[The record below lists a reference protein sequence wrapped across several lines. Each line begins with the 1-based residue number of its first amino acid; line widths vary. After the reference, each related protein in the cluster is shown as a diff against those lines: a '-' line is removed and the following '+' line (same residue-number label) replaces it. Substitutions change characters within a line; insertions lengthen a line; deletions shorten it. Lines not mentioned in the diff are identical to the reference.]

1 MIVEP
6 NTSLILFLELLPIIV
21 GFIISF
27 LFIIKGNDNFLTFS
41 LPLFIGGVITF
52 SLLFL
57 WGEQQVNDYNA
68 QIHELISSTKCIDLP
83 QLVKDYPSWKAEIVD
98 EITLRCLIDN
108 PEIKN

>member
-6 NTSLILFLELLPIIV
+6 NTGLIFFLELLPSFV
-21 GFIISF
+21 GFIISV
-27 LFIIKGNDNFLTFS
+27 LIIMKDNDDFLTFS
-41 LPLFIGGVITF
+41 LPMFIGGVITF
-52 SLLFL
+52 SLLFF
-57 WGEQQVNDYNA
+57 WGEPQVNDYNA